1 MNRFN
6 LVKLPKILISLLKLN
21 SVCWVFFF
29 KFDPVSSFCVCL
41 CVIVQKESAQS
52 ALVAAGQVYY
62 NVTMCVC
69 VCSVEGQIHL
79 NMFWSRCIISLW
91 VSMCVWGGTAGRQS
105 DGSDGAAGFLFL
117 KLTGDTIQV
126 VTGERL
132 LAGESCSRRPTAQP
146 PLYSGSLNLLSRLCY
161 CDWFAS
167 LQLSWL
173 FHLRPKESPSP
184 SLCPN
189 LSKTYIPKHPP
200 PGMTEH
206 ILHPEYSNPLLCWV
220 CLSQRCL
227 TFIFLSWLRFNI
239 PCSDESFLSC
249 TLKENR
255 KQVCY
260 FEKSTVTSTR
270 TKSPKQLCVFIVT
283 RRKESVEIF
292 TRSFQRSLPSFSDI
306 INTQNHLAWV
316 SH

>member
-1 MNRFN
+1 M
-6 LVKLPKILISLLKLN
+6 
-21 SVCWVFFF
+21 
-29 KFDPVSSFCVCL
+29 SSFCVCL

-62 NVTMCVC
+62 NVTVCVC
-69 VCSVEGQIHL
+69 VCVRWKDKSIRTCSEAD
-79 NMFWSRCIISLW
+79 
-91 VSMCVWGGTAGRQS
+91 VSSASESPCVSEAGRQS

-146 PLYSGSLNLLSRLCY
+146 PLYSGSLNLLSRLCD

-189 LSKTYIPKHPP
+189 LSKTHIPKHPP

-220 CLSQRCL
+220 CLLQCCI
-227 TFIFLSWLRFNI
+227 TFIFLSWLHFNI

-292 TRSFQRSLPSFSDI
+292 TRSFQRSPTSFSDI

>member
-21 SVCWVFFF
+21 SVCWVFF
-29 KFDPVSSFCVCL
+29 SSLTPCPHFV
-41 CVIVQKESAQS
+41 
-52 ALVAAGQVYY
+52 
-62 NVTMCVC
+62 CVC
-69 VCSVEGQIHL
+69 VWCCKRNQLRVLWWQRARYTITWPCVCVRACSVEGQIHS

-105 DGSDGAAGFLFL
+105 DGAAGFLFL
-117 KLTGDTIQV
+117 KLTGDMIQV

-146 PLYSGSLNLLSRLCY
+146 PLYSGSLNLLSRLCD

-173 FHLRPKESPSP
+173 FHLGPKESPSP

-220 CLSQRCL
+220 CLLQCCI
-227 TFIFLSWLRFNI
+227 TFIFLSRLHFNI

-292 TRSFQRSLPSFSDI
+292 TRSFQRSPTSFSDI
-306 INTQNHLAWV
+306 INTQNHLAWI